1 MSMTD
6 PIADMLTR
14 IRNGQRSAKA
24 SVTMPSSNPKVAVCR
39 ILKQEGFIEDYS
51 VSAAP
56 GNKSKL
62 EVKLKYYEGRPVIE
76 RLDRVSTPSLRVYRG
91 KDKLPKIMGGFGVA
105 IVSTSLGLMT
115 DREARARGQGGE
127 VVCIVA

>member
-6 PIADMLTR
+6 PIADLLTR
-14 IRNGQRSAKA
+14 IRNGQKAGKA
-24 SVTMPSSNPKVAVCR
+24 SISMPSSKAKAAICEVLKREGYITDYAVTE
-39 ILKQEGFIEDYS
+39 Q
-51 VSAAP
+51 P
-56 GNKSKL
+56 GNKREL
-62 EVKLKYYEGRPVIE
+62 TITLKYYEGRPVIE

-91 KDKLPKIMGGFGVA
+91 KDELPKVMGGFGVA
-105 IVSTSLGLMT
+105 IVSTSLGVMT

>member
-14 IRNGQRSAKA
+14 IRNGQRAAKPI
-24 SVTMPSSNPKVAVCR
+24 VHMPALTVKVDICKV
-39 ILKQEGFIEDYS
+39 LKQEGFIDDYA
-51 VSAAP
+51 VAENP
-56 GNKSKL
+56 GNKRTLTVSL
-62 EVKLKYYEGRPVIE
+62 RYYEGRPVID

-91 KDKLPKIMGGFGVA
+91 KGKLPKVMGGFGVA
-105 IVSTSLGLMT
+105 IVSTSLGVMT

-127 VVCIVA
+127 VMCVVA

>member
-1 MSMTD
+1 MSRTD
-6 PIADMLTR
+6 PIADLLTLFATVEGGKVSISMPVAR
-14 IRNGQRSAKA
+14 QGRVWCSSRKA
-24 SVTMPSSNPKVAVCR
+24 SSTITGMQRRQQGDIDVTLLR
-39 ILKQEGFIEDYS
+39 YHD
-51 VSAAP
+51 
-56 GNKSKL
+56 
-62 EVKLKYYEGRPVIE
+62 GRPVID

-91 KDKLPKIMGGFGVA
+91 KTKLPRVMGGFGVA